1 MVHINELYPDT
12 MLRLEELGDMRP
24 AEQYLI
30 NYRRQEV
37 GLSPL
42 YKNPINWKRDL
53 YTRLAEHVASE
64 FTLGG
69 QEPNVRVYL
78 LDKDGARTAT
88 FDDVVS
94 VSVEKTATN
103 DFTLG
108 VETELPS
115 FAENYRKYTSANE
128 YINDVI
134 KVLKGL
140 VDEEYLRRTFCW
152 NIRDYLGAETYL
164 EHEHDKVYLGDILS
178 EMNEQTVSCR
188 KEFNDWV
195 EKLKH
200 M

>member
-30 NYRRQEV
+30 NYRRQEM
-37 GLSPL
+37 GLPPL
-42 YKNPINWKRDL
+42 YKNPINWKQDL
-53 YTRLAEHVASE
+53 YTRLAEHVTSE
-64 FTLGG
+64 FTLRG

-108 VETELPS
+108 VETALPS
-115 FAENYRKYTSANE
+115 FAESYRKYTSANE

-134 KVLKGL
+134 KVLKRL
-140 VDEEYLRRTFCW
+140 VEEAYSHRTFCW
-152 NIRDYLGAETYL
+152 NIREYLGAETYL
-164 EHEHDKVYLGDILS
+164 EYEHDKEYLGNILF
-178 EMNEQTVSCR
+178 EMNEQTVVCC
-188 KEFNDWV
+188 KEFSDWV
-195 EKLKH
+195 RALTR